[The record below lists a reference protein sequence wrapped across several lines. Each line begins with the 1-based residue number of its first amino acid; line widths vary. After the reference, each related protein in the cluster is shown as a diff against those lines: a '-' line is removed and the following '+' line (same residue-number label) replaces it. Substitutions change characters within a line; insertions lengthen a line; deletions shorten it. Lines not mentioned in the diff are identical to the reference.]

1 MSPCPPGPW
10 YKWMAQNTLSP
21 RCSLTH
27 FFLQSHCVSNGGP
40 LTNEKE
46 RGIICSQLPSV
57 ACTLYQKTYHIL
69 WGKGWFHSNVVIDR
83 WSHHLLLICHGWCSF
98 SSLCCRSVFVCLLS
112 VVGCVTA
119 PVELGVPLL
128 IPEEV
133 SDAFVGFPGTRS
145 WILQLILDR
154 ATTSYGQVLLLL
166 IIIIVKLIVI
176 CICILGGCTWELML
190 SGLIDVCAAIFV
202 ALG

>member
-1 MSPCPPGPW
+1 MVG
-10 YKWMAQNTLSP
+10 
-21 RCSLTH
+21 
-27 FFLQSHCVSNGGP
+27 
-40 LTNEKE
+40 
-46 RGIICSQLPSV
+46 
-57 ACTLYQKTYHIL
+57 LYQMRKNEESSAVSRSVKLAHYIKRLTISYTL
-69 WGKGWFHSNVVIDR
+69 RKGWFHSNVVIDR

-98 SSLCCRSVFVCLLS
+98 SSLCCRSVFVCLLT

-128 IPEEV
+128 VPEEV
-133 SDAFVGFPGTRS
+133 SDAFVGFPGTCS

-154 ATTSYGQVLLLL
+154 AGSHGQVLLHL

-202 ALG
+202 ALR